1 MSPSR
6 PVRVLLVDDSALAL
20 TMLTRMLGDLP
31 DVEIVATA
39 RNGLEALAAVQ
50 EHDPAVVLTDLHMPV
65 MDGLEFT
72 RRLMSSSPRPI
83 LVVSTA
89 LRDPDSPMAFQSL
102 EAGAVDL
109 FPKPGAGTP
118 EELEAA
124 RQELLRKIRILA
136 GVRVFR
142 RPPTIPTGG
151 SHAPQPSPGSLQIDT
166 VRLVVVGASTGGP
179 QALRALFS
187 GLTPRFPAPILCVQ
201 HISDG
206 FLEGLAGWLRGHL
219 RIQVRIASEEE
230 FARPGT
236 LYFPKEGHHLR
247 IDARGRLTA
256 TLDAPIS
263 GHRPS
268 ITVTMRSAAEA
279 FGPAAMGL
287 LLTGMG
293 EDGVDG
299 LAAIQRC
306 GGITMAQDQASCVV
320 YGMPARAV
328 ERGAAKL
335 SLPPD
340 EMSRILGSLEQDAHE

>member
-1 MSPSR
+1 MNPSR

-20 TMLTRMLGDLP
+20 TMLRRMLDGLP
-31 DVEIVATA
+31 EVQVVATA
-39 RNGLEALAAVQ
+39 RNGLEGLAAVQ
-50 EHDPAVVLTDLHMPV
+50 EHDPSVVLTDLHMPV

-109 FPKPGAGTP
+109 FPKPGSGAP
-118 EELEAA
+118 EEFEAA

-136 GVRVFR
+136 GVCVFR
-142 RPPTIPTGG
+142 RPPAIRSG
-151 SHAPQPSPGSLQIDT
+151 APDAPPSSPGSLRIET

-179 QALRALFS
+179 QALRALLS

-201 HISDG
+201 HISNG
-206 FLEGLAGWLRGHL
+206 FLEGLAGWLRAHL
-219 RIQVRIASEEE
+219 RIQVCIASGDE

-236 LYFPKEGHHLR
+236 LHLPKEGHHLR
-247 IDARGRLTA
+247 VDAHGRLTA
-256 TLDAPIS
+256 TSEAPVS

-268 ITVTMRSAAEA
+268 ITVTMQSAAEA

-293 EDGVDG
+293 EDGVEG
-299 LAAIQRC
+299 LAAIQQC

-328 ERGAAKL
+328 ERGAAKI
-335 SLPPD
+335 SLPPE
-340 EMSRILGSLEQDAHE
+340 EMGRILGSLEQDTHD